1 MREKI
6 TFVCFWAVVL
16 FGGGMVEALC
26 RGLGL

>member
-6 TFVCFWAVVL
+6 VFGCFWTVVL

-26 RGLGL
+26 RVLGL